1 MKKILGL
8 ILTAAMLAAAFAG
21 MPLTASAAEIA
32 VTVNG
37 GEPVTLVHAP
47 VAEGETV
54 YLALADVCSLLGY
67 SLSDGGDAAVAA
79 RGETVVRVENGASD
93 VKVNGKPVTISAPA
107 TDIDGVMYIPA
118 DAVSALGGSAT
129 VNGDTVGITFDFMSG
144 KYYQIVQKSSGKAFT
159 LENGN
164 LGDGVRVVLGE
175 ADPADDKQVW
185 KFVSR
190 GDGRYAVTNKKALRS
205 FDIPNGRSDVELNLI
220 IYGITDGTNQWI
232 RPVSRGDGTY
242 LLQCA
247 HDGELYLT
255 ERSDGVIAQNV
266 LAGDDTQIFELR
278 EISVTADV
286 SSGGGSPVITDYD
299 KLNGK
304 LVNIHMVSGHDSSY
318 GIISADG
325 ESLGLSPFGLGDA
338 VGEIKSAPDCRAVW
352 KAVAR
357 GESRYQ
363 FVNNE
368 SGLALA
374 VKDGALVME
383 EPSLST
389 NQAFEYVETY
399 SGGLDRYD
407 GLRNVATGQYV
418 IAENGDRL
426 ALSDSADIEYG
437 RVWIDETAYMTPDI
451 YGQETVGGNFY
462 RVGISGTSRVISTA
476 EGSVANSA
484 AIVGATPN
492 DSDVQLWDFVT
503 QGSGSYIITNKAS
516 RRSIDIPGGST
527 EPGASVT
534 QYDTN
539 YGNNQI
545 FILESSGVGSYYIQN
560 KNSGLYLTE
569 NNGVFTQ
576 DVMGAAG
583 HQTFILNRAG
593 ESDDRIIGAAATLF
607 LLKGDDKVANAKV
620 QWGTFAKAVKFDVY
634 RSVDGGDYT
643 LMASLT
649 GKSVDDYDLEV
660 GRSYTYDVY
669 ALDENGRLIDHAVTK
684 PVVPYDL
691 PADLKSSSNLEESG
705 LDRPNSL
712 YVDGVYYSFSAWGG
726 GPNGGFGQLMMS
738 TSTDDITYSDPVE
751 VLNYEEILANETC
764 RNFDTVRFESQNFIY
779 NPVTNEFVFIAH
791 LEADGGY
798 GTAMTAFASGKP
810 GQRWTFHRAI
820 RPEGGDTRDLNV
832 YVDDDNKAYLIAA
845 VNVNADLALY
855 ELNES
860 WTDVKRLVCIVN
872 HNSWR
877 ELPSMMKVDGMY
889 YLFTSGTAG
898 WYPTQGMYNTAPTID
913 GPWSPL
919 RPVGNTT
926 TFSSQSGTVFRLKP
940 ESENYYMSTYRWM
953 YFWQDAVVKRTTNRR
968 YPVTVSNGFAFYDFY
983 DELLYNWD
991 NDDLVPVQ
999 NGRIVSQDMPVLS
1012 DSLLGNSGLANDG
1025 DYQTVWTAGS
1035 LDGVDS
1041 KWPYVWEIDLGEVRS
1056 LTELQISWLIWNG
1069 SEPYYQYKV
1078 EGGISGRDYEIIV
1091 DNTEGYTDYGFTVD
1105 QLSGNARFL
1114 RITVEDAKPRSHP
1127 DENNYPPQIY
1137 EVKVLAK

>member
-1 MKKILGL
+1 MKKSLGL
-8 ILTAAMLAAAFAG
+8 ILAVTMLFTALTGLPAFA
-21 MPLTASAAEIA
+21 ADAQ

-37 GEPVTLVHAP
+37 AP
-47 VAEGETV
+47 VELAFGPV
-54 YLALADVCSLLGY
+54 DRDGGIALAFEDICAILGFAPSL
-67 SLSDGGDAAVAA
+67 DGVSTVAA
-79 RGETVVRVENGASD
+79 RGETIIRVEDKAAD
-93 VKVNGKPVTISAPA
+93 VKVNGKPVTISAP
-107 TDIDGVMYIPA
+107 
-118 DAVSALGGSAT
+118 VSK
-129 VNGDTVGITFDFMSG
+129 VGDTLYLPIDALKAFDSTAAWVRSDSSLDITYDVMNGRYF
-144 KYYQIVQKSSGKAFT
+144 QIVQHSSGKAFT

-164 LGDGVRVVLGE
+164 LGDGVRVILGD

-185 KFVSR
+185 KFVTR

-220 IYGITDGTNQWI
+220 IYGITDGTNQWV

-247 HDGELYLT
+247 HDESLYLT
-255 ERSDGVIAQNV
+255 ERPDGVIAQNV

-278 EISVTADV
+278 EVPVTAAAV
-286 SSGGGSPVITDYD
+286 PNEVGGTMIAEHDE
-299 KLNGK
+299 LNGRYVTIS
-304 LVNIHMVSGHDSSY
+304 LQD
-318 GIISADG
+318 ISAG
-325 ESLGLSPFGLGDA
+325 ETYRMATGLKLTDA
-338 VGEIKSAPDCRAVW
+338 NSVPRTTSGTGADANVW
-352 KAVAR
+352 KVTLR
-357 GESRYQ
+357 GNRRYQ
-363 FVNNE
+363 FTNKA

-374 VKDGALVME
+374 VKDGALTLA
-383 EPSLST
+383 EPDLST
-389 NQAFEYVETY
+389 GQMFTFKNNSLCSVSTGKYV
-399 SGGLDRYD
+399 S
-407 GLRNVATGQYV
+407 A
-418 IAENGDRL
+418 AENGTVVLTDQAANIANIIAGLGMDAVSPYSEEKIGGKFYRIGI
-426 ALSDSADIEYG
+426 AGTEKVVSTADGSAENSARIVAADPSDSDI
-437 RVWIDETAYMTPDI
+437 
-451 YGQETVGGNFY
+451 
-462 RVGISGTSRVISTA
+462 
-476 EGSVANSA
+476 
-484 AIVGATPN
+484 
-492 DSDVQLWDFVT
+492 QLWDFVT
-503 QGSGSYIITNKAS
+503 QGSGSYILTNKAS
-516 RRSIDIPGGST
+516 RRSMDIPGGST

-545 FILESSGVGSYYIQN
+545 FELVPAGTDTYYLMN
-560 KNSGLYLTE
+560 KNSELYMTEIDGVFSQEVMGHSGRQTFTLTE
-569 NNGVFTQ
+569 
-576 DVMGAAG
+576 
-583 HQTFILNRAG
+583 AG

-607 LLKGDDKVANAKV
+607 VLKGEDKVSNAKV
-620 QWGTFAKAVKFDVY
+620 QWGTFTNAARFDVY

-649 GKSVDDYDLEV
+649 GKSIDDYDLEI
-660 GRSYTYDVY
+660 GKSYSYDVY
-669 ALDENGRLIDHAVTK
+669 ALDENGSLIDHAVTK

-738 TSTDDITYSDPVE
+738 TSADDVTYTEPVE
-751 VLNYEEILANETC
+751 VLNYQEILANETC
-764 RNFDTVRFESQNFIY
+764 QNFDTVRFESQNFIY

-810 GQRWTFHRAI
+810 GERWTFHRAI

-845 VNVNADLALY
+845 INVNADLALY

-860 WTDVKRLVCIVN
+860 WTDVNRLVCIVN

-877 ELPSMMKVDGMY
+877 ELPSMMKVDGIY

-919 RPVGNTT
+919 RTVGNTS

-940 ESENYYMSTYRWM
+940 GSDNYVMSTYRWM

-968 YPVTVSNGFAFYDFY
+968 YPVSVSNGFAFYDFY

-999 NGRIVSQDMPVLS
+999 NGRIVSQDMPVTS
-1012 DSLLGNSGLANDG
+1012 DSLLGDSALANDG
-1025 DYQTVWTAGS
+1025 NYQTIWTAGS
-1035 LDGVDS
+1035 LEGEDS
-1041 KWPYVWEIDLGEVRS
+1041 QWPYVWEVDLGEVRS
-1056 LTELQISWLIWNG
+1056 LSELQISWLIWNG

-1078 EGGISGRDYEIIV
+1078 EGAVYGRDYTTLI

-1105 QLSGNARFL
+1105 QLSADARYL
-1114 RITVEDAKPRSHP
+1114 RITVENAKPRSHP
-1127 DENNYPPQIY
+1127 NENNYPPQIY
-1137 EVKVLAK
+1137 EVKVLAN

>member
-1 MKKILGL
+1 MKKFLGIVL
-8 ILTAAMLAAAFAG
+8 AVTMLVTALAG
-21 MPLTASAAEIA
+21 MPLTASAAEYT

-47 VAEGETV
+47 VAEGGTV
-54 YLALADVCSLLGY
+54 YLALSDLCALLGY
-67 SLSDGGDAAVAA
+67 SLSNDGGAAVAV
-79 RGETVVRVENGASD
+79 RGETLIRVENGAAD
-93 VKVNGKPVTISAPA
+93 VKVNGKPVTVSAPVNN
-107 TDIDGVMYIPA
+107 IGDGLYVPA
-118 DAVSALGGSAT
+118 DAVSAFGGSAV
-129 VNGDTVGITFDFMSG
+129 VNGDRVEITFDFMSG
-144 KYYQIVQKSSGKAFT
+144 KYYQIVQKSTGKAFT

-164 LGDGVRVVLGE
+164 LGDGVRIVLGD
-175 ADPADDKQVW
+175 ADPADDRQVW
-185 KFVSR
+185 KFVAR

-205 FDIPNGRSDVELNLI
+205 FDIPNGRSDPELNLI

-247 HDGELYLT
+247 HDGDMYLT
-255 ERSDGVIAQNV
+255 ERADGVIAQNV
-266 LAGDDTQIFELR
+266 LVNDGTQIFELR
-278 EISVTADV
+278 EIPVTVSVSDGGSSVVTEHDELNGQYVTISLRKPELSDGKLPSLAATADGAAVV
-286 SSGGGSPVITDYD
+286 SEKAGGDEIIW
-299 KLNGK
+299 KLTLRG
-304 LVNIHMVSGHDSSY
+304 
-318 GIISADG
+318 DG
-325 ESLGLSPFGLGDA
+325 
-338 VGEIKSAPDCRAVW
+338 
-352 KAVAR
+352 
-357 GESRYQ
+357 RYQ
-363 FVNNE
+363 LTNRAN
-368 SGLALA
+368 GLALT
-374 VKDGALVME
+374 VKDGVLTLAR
-383 EPSLST
+383 PDLST
-389 NQAFEYVETY
+389 SQMFTVGNGVLCSVSTGKYVAVDNGALT
-399 SGGLDRYD
+399 L
-407 GLRNVATGQYV
+407 TGY
-418 IAENGDRL
+418 AENNVIVVYGL
-426 ALSDSADIEYG
+426 GIETVDSYNE
-437 RVWIDETAYMTPDI
+437 
-451 YGQETVGGNFY
+451 ETVGGKYY
-462 RVGISGTSRVISTA
+462 RIGIDGTGKVVATLGASTD
-476 EGSVANSA
+476 NSA
-484 AIVGATPN
+484 RIAAVSPG
-492 DSDVQLWDFVT
+492 DSDIQIWDFMT
-503 QGSGSYIITNKAS
+503 QGSGSYIITNKLS

-527 EPGASVT
+527 APGASVT

-545 FILESSGVGSYYIQN
+545 FVLEPAGNGSYYLKN
-560 KNSGLYLTE
+560 KNSELYLTE
-569 NNGVFTQ
+569 NDGLFTQ
-576 DVMGAAG
+576 EELGHYG
-583 HQTFILNRAG
+583 HQNFRLTEMG

-607 LLKGDDKVANAKV
+607 LLKGEDKVTNAKV
-620 QWGTFAKAVKFDVY
+620 QWGTFTNAAKFDVY
-634 RSVDGGDYT
+634 RSVDGGNYT

-669 ALDENGRLIDHAVTK
+669 ALDENGSLIDHAVTK

-705 LDRPNSL
+705 LSRPNSL

-764 RNFDTVRFESQNFIY
+764 KDFDTVRFESQNFIY

-810 GQRWTFHRAI
+810 GEHWTFHRAI

-845 VNVNADLALY
+845 INVNADLALY
-855 ELNES
+855 ELNEG
-860 WTDVKRLVCIVN
+860 WTDVERLVCIVN

-877 ELPSMMKVDGMY
+877 ELPSMMKVDGIY

-919 RPVGNTT
+919 RAVGNTT

-940 ESENYYMSTYRWM
+940 ESENYIMSTYRWM

-968 YPVTVSNGFAFYDFY
+968 YPVSVSNGFAFYDFY

-999 NGRIVSQDMPVLS
+999 NGRIVSQDMPVTS
-1012 DSLLGNSGLANDG
+1012 DSLLGDSGLANDG
-1025 DYQTVWTAGS
+1025 NYQTVWTAGS

-1041 KWPYVWEIDLGEVRS
+1041 EWPYVWEVDLGEERS
-1056 LTELQISWLIWNG
+1056 LSELQISWLIWNG

-1078 EGGISGRDYEIIV
+1078 EGSIYGRDYTTLV

-1105 QLSGNARFL
+1105 QLSGNARYL
-1114 RITVEDAKPRSHP
+1114 RITVENAKPRSHP